1 MKKLYSSLSTVTIA
15 VGLSLFS
22 AAISQ
27 AQSTWNGG
35 ATPNGNFSAANW
47 SVAPTSGAGNTLNFD
62 GSINLNATNDITLTS
77 ADQVINFN
85 AGASA
90 FTIYGGAIRA
100 GNIANNSSVLQTIL
114 PSVRL
119 NGGRTF
125 NVGTAGLS
133 LGSPVGS
140 TSTSGRTVTKT
151 GTGDLTIGNGTAVS
165 GGAGYSVSQGAL
177 VFANTTATT
186 LGSGAANG
194 VSLTASGTTL
204 RFNNSGT
211 LSMLGAITTVS
222 GSSVTLNNSAAVTVT
237 GGTTIAAGANLTGA
251 GNLGGGLISVS
262 GGVAPGISGIGTIT
276 VANLTLASGSAVTM
290 ELDRSAGQNADLLS
304 ASGTLTFGGN
314 GTLQVNNIGA
324 SLLAGDTFNLFDGTI
339 SGPFATV
346 NLPSLDAGLVW
357 DQSQLYTT
365 GIIDVTAVPE
375 PATFALLGIG
385 GLVASWQI
393 RRRKA

>member
-1 MKKLYSSLSTVTIA
+1 MKKLSSSPLTTTIAISLS
-15 VGLSLFS
+15 LLS
-22 AAISQ
+22 AAISH

-47 SVAPTSGAGNTLNFD
+47 DVAPTSGAGNTLNFA

-114 PSVRL
+114 PSLRL

-125 NVGTAGLS
+125 NVGTAGML
-133 LGSPVGS
+133 LGQPVGS

-151 GTGDLTIGNGTAVS
+151 GTGDLTITGGTAVS
-165 GGAGYSVSQGAL
+165 GGANYTVSQGAL
-177 VFANTTATT
+177 VFANTTAAN
-186 LGSGAANG
+186 LGSAANG
-194 VSLTASGTTL
+194 VSLGASGTTL
-204 RFNNSGT
+204 RLNNSGT
-211 LSMLGAITTVS
+211 LSMGGAITTVS

-251 GNLGGGLISVS
+251 GNLGGGLVSVS

-276 VANLTLASGSAVTM
+276 VANLTLASGSTVTM

-304 ASGTLTFGGN
+304 ASGTLTFNGN

-324 SLLAGDTFNLFDGTI
+324 SLLEGDSFNLFDGTI

-346 NLPSLDAGLVW
+346 NLPILDAGLQW
-357 DQSQLYTT
+357 DESQLYTT
-365 GIIDVTAVPE
+365 GIIDIVAAPE
-375 PATFALLGIG
+375 PATFALLGMG
-385 GLVASWQI
+385 GLVAGWQI
-393 RRRKA
+393 RRRKV

>member
-1 MKKLYSSLSTVTIA
+1 MKKLSSSLLTTTIA
-15 VGLSLFS
+15 IGLFLLS
-22 AAISQ
+22 AAISH

-47 SVAPTSGAGNTLNFD
+47 DVAPTSGAGNTLNFA

-100 GNIANNSSVLQTIL
+100 GNIANNSSVLQMIM
-114 PSVRL
+114 PSLRL

-125 NVGTAGLS
+125 NVGTAGML
-133 LGSPVGS
+133 LGQPVGS

-151 GTGDLTIGNGTAVS
+151 GTGDLTITGGTAVS

-177 VFANTTATT
+177 VFANTTAAT

-204 RFNNSGT
+204 RLNNSGT
-211 LSMLGAITTVS
+211 LSMLGTITTVS
-222 GSSVTLNNSAAVTVT
+222 GSSVTLNNSAAVTVS
-237 GGTTIAAGANLTGA
+237 GGTTIAAGANLAGA
-251 GNLGGGLISVS
+251 GNLGGGLVSVS
-262 GGVAPGISGIGTIT
+262 GGVAPGISGIGTISI
-276 VANLTLASGSAVTM
+276 ASLTLASGSTVTM

-304 ASGTLTFGGN
+304 ASGTLTFNGN
-314 GTLQVNNIGA
+314 GTLQINNIGA
-324 SLLAGDTFNLFDGTI
+324 SLLEGDTFNLFDGTI

-346 NLPSLDAGLVW
+346 NLPTLDAGLQW
-357 DQSQLYTT
+357 DESQLYST
-365 GIIDVTAVPE
+365 GIIDVIAVPE
-375 PATFALLGIG
+375 PATFALLGMG
-385 GLVASWQI
+385 GLVAAWQI